1 MLQFTRKTSK
11 EIDGYMWLLY
21 LGTTEV
27 ETHNVEICCKKCSP
41 HPFGS
46 SIAKL
51 PRYGRASSHHE
62 APETVSEIRHPVQ
75 KVMGGLSSF
84 SSLMLRAIFRPG
96 SSGAMPNRRSIPVT
110 MSRLGW
116 DNFEKCRAG
125 IDCSILYLWP
135 PKPWDVPWRRS
146 WIEMIETVCLHIE
159 IYWGSLSTIL
169 YLLSM
174 AQLQ

>member
-84 SSLMLRAIFRPG
+84 SSLMLRAISGLVALVLCPIEDPFR
-96 SSGAMPNRRSIPVT
+96 
-110 MSRLGW
+110 
-116 DNFEKCRAG
+116 
-125 IDCSILYLWP
+125 
-135 PKPWDVPWRRS
+135 
-146 WIEMIETVCLHIE
+146 
-159 IYWGSLSTIL
+159 
-169 YLLSM
+169 
-174 AQLQ
+174 